1 MRIQEVSK
9 LYGLSADTLRYYERI
24 KLIPVVPRNA
34 GGIRDY
40 DEVSLQWIEFI
51 KCMRGAGLPI
61 EKLITYVE
69 LYQQGDETIDAR
81 KQLLIEERDHL
92 LQRMNELQ
100 ATLERLNEKIERYE
114 NGNLNCKRPGF
125 ENNNAGE

>member
-114 NGNLNCKRPGF
+114 NGTLNCKLPGF

>member
-114 NGNLNCKRPGF
+114 NGNLNCKLPGF
-125 ENNNAGE
+125 ENDNAGE

>member
-24 KLIPVVPRNA
+24 KLIPAVPRNA

-69 LYQQGDETIDAR
+69 LYQQGDETIVAR

-92 LQRMNELQ
+92 LQRINELQ
-100 ATLERLNEKIERYE
+100 ATLERLNGKIERYE
-114 NGNLNCKRPGF
+114 TGNLNCKLPGF
-125 ENNNAGE
+125 ENDNAGE

>member
-81 KQLLIEERDHL
+81 KQLLSEERDHL

-114 NGNLNCKRPGF
+114 NGNLNCKLPGF

>member
-114 NGNLNCKRPGF
+114 NGNLNCKLPGF

>member
-24 KLIPVVPRNA
+24 KLIPTVPRNA

-61 EKLITYVE
+61 EKLITYME

-114 NGNLNCKRPGF
+114 NGNLNCKLPGF
-125 ENNNAGE
+125 ENDNAGE

>member
-100 ATLERLNEKIERYE
+100 AKLERLNEKIERYE
-114 NGNLNCKRPGF
+114 NGNLNCKLPGF
-125 ENNNAGE
+125 ENDNAGE

>member
-24 KLIPVVPRNA
+24 KLIPVVPRHA

-114 NGNLNCKRPGF
+114 NGNLNCKLPGF
-125 ENNNAGE
+125 ENDNAGE

>member
-61 EKLITYVE
+61 EKLIAYVE

-114 NGNLNCKRPGF
+114 NGNLNCKLPGF
-125 ENNNAGE
+125 ENDNAGE

>member
-24 KLIPVVPRNA
+24 KLIPTVPRNA

-114 NGNLNCKRPGF
+114 NGNLNCKLPGF
-125 ENNNAGE
+125 ENDNAGE

>member
-24 KLIPVVPRNA
+24 GLIPVVPRNA

-114 NGNLNCKRPGF
+114 NGNLNCKLPGF

>member
-69 LYQQGDETIDAR
+69 LYQQGNETIDAR

-114 NGNLNCKRPGF
+114 NGNLNCKLPGF

>member
-114 NGNLNCKRPGF
+114 NGNLNCKLPGF
-125 ENNNAGE
+125 ENNNTGE

>member
-24 KLIPVVPRNA
+24 KLIPTVPRNA

-69 LYQQGDETIDAR
+69 LYQQGDETIVAR
-81 KQLLIEERDHL
+81 KQLLIEERDQL
-92 LQRMNELQ
+92 LQRINELQ
-100 ATLERLNEKIERYE
+100 ATLERLNGKIERYE
-114 NGNLNCKRPGF
+114 NGNLNCKLPGF
-125 ENNNAGE
+125 ENDNAGE

>member
-24 KLIPVVPRNA
+24 KLIPVVPINA

-114 NGNLNCKRPGF
+114 NGNLNCKLPGF

>member
-24 KLIPVVPRNA
+24 KLIPGVPRNA

-61 EKLITYVE
+61 EKLIAYVE

-114 NGNLNCKRPGF
+114 NGNLNCKLPGF
-125 ENNNAGE
+125 ENDNAGE

>member
-114 NGNLNCKRPGF
+114 NGNLNCKLPGF
-125 ENNNAGE
+125 ENNNAGG

>member
-24 KLIPVVPRNA
+24 KLIPTVPRNA

-69 LYQQGDETIDAR
+69 LYQQGDETIVAR

-92 LQRMNELQ
+92 LQRINELQ
-100 ATLERLNEKIERYE
+100 ATLERLNGKIERYE
-114 NGNLNCKRPGF
+114 TGNLNCKLPGF
-125 ENNNAGE
+125 ENDNAGE

>member
-40 DEVSLQWIEFI
+40 AEVSLQWIEFI

-114 NGNLNCKRPGF
+114 NGNLNCKLPGF

>member
-9 LYGLSADTLRYYERI
+9 LYGLSAETLRYYERI

-114 NGNLNCKRPGF
+114 NGNLNCKLPGF

>member
-9 LYGLSADTLRYYERI
+9 LYGLSTDTLRYYERI

-114 NGNLNCKRPGF
+114 NGNLNCKLPGF
-125 ENNNAGE
+125 ENDNAGE

>member
-51 KCMRGAGLPI
+51 KCMRCAGLPI

-114 NGNLNCKRPGF
+114 NGNLNCKLLGF

>member
-24 KLIPVVPRNA
+24 KLIPVEPRNA

-114 NGNLNCKRPGF
+114 NGNLNCKLPGF
-125 ENNNAGE
+125 ENDNAGE

>member
-9 LYGLSADTLRYYERI
+9 RYGLSADTLRYYERI
-24 KLIPVVPRNA
+24 KLIPAVPRNV

-51 KCMRGAGLPI
+51 KCMREAGLPI

-69 LYQQGDETIDAR
+69 LFQQGDKTIKER

-92 LQRMNELQ
+92 LQRINELQ
-100 ATLERLNEKIERYE
+100 STLERLNVKIERYE
-114 NGNLNCKRPGF
+114 NGEFNCKLPGF
-125 ENNNAGE
+125 ESDKAGV

>member
-61 EKLITYVE
+61 EKLITYME

-114 NGNLNCKRPGF
+114 NGNLNCKLPGF
-125 ENNNAGE
+125 ENDNAGE

>member
-1 MRIQEVSK
+1 MRIQEVTK

-24 KLIPVVPRNA
+24 KLIPTVPRNA

-69 LYQQGDETIDAR
+69 LYQQGDETIVAR

-92 LQRMNELQ
+92 LQRINELQ
-100 ATLERLNEKIERYE
+100 ATLERLNGKIERYE
-114 NGNLNCKRPGF
+114 TGNLNCKLPGF
-125 ENNNAGE
+125 ENDNAGE

>member
-114 NGNLNCKRPGF
+114 NGTLNCKLPGF
-125 ENNNAGE
+125 ENDNAGE

>member
-69 LYQQGDETIDAR
+69 LYQQGDETIVAR

-114 NGNLNCKRPGF
+114 NGNLNCKLPGF
-125 ENNNAGE
+125 ENDNAGE